1 VTLNERIE
9 RHAQHL
15 SQQVSDIVANDP
27 YYEKLALKQAG
38 LDREQF
44 RALGEEAGET
54 EDPRYTLY
62 YATLSD
68 IAKTIMAETM
78 RTYTNYE

>member
-27 YYEKLALKQAG
+27 YYKKLALKQAG
-38 LDREQF
+38 LDEDQF
-44 RALGEEAGET
+44 RALSEEDDERV
-54 EDPRYTLY
+54 ECTLY

-78 RTYTNYE
+78 RTYTSYE